1 MTLPSKYKFLESEG
15 APKILVEALKLYGTK
30 EQPGNASNP
39 EILQWAAETDLRTIY
54 STDSV
59 PWCGLF
65 MAVVVQRAGYKY
77 PAQPLWAQNWK
88 NFGVK
93 VDLPMLGDVVVFK
106 RPSGGHVGVYVG
118 EDAAAWHI
126 LGGNQSD
133 AVTITRIGKER
144 AIAFRRPEFKFG
156 QPANVRIIKMAANGP
171 ISTNEA

>member
-30 EQPGNASNP
+30 EQPGDGSNP
-39 EILQWAAETDLRTIY
+39 DILKWAALTGLGQIY
-54 STDSV
+54 STDGV

-65 MAVVVQRAGYKY
+65 MAYVVRMAGYKY
-77 PAQPLWAQNWK
+77 PDSPLWAQNWK

-93 VDLPMLGDVVVFK
+93 VDHPMLGDIVVFK
-106 RPSGGHVGVYVG
+106 RPSGGHVGIYVG
-118 EDAAAWHI
+118 EDAQAWHI

-133 AVTITRIGKER
+133 AVTITRIDKSR
-144 AIAFRRPEFKFG
+144 AVGFRRPEFKFG